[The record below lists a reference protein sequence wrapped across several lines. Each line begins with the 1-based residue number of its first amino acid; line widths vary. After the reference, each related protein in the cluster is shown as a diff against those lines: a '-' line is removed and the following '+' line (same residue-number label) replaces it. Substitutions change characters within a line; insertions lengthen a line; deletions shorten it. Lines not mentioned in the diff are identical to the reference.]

1 MSQPLRYRWRRP
13 RPLHFLAGGALF
25 AALYFPLDLLPG
37 EESGGL
43 ALLPAMIF
51 CFSSPRARREW
62 LLAVLAALATAAA
75 ELAGM
80 LAGYGIADIWPPRAL
95 QTGSDTHQLVGAVI
109 ALSGAPV
116 GFTAV
121 HALAREPM
129 TTAEPAERTLAD
141 AKSWHVGL
149 LVCAGM
155 AALFATMLTE
165 RVLASDLP
173 VAPPGFGLLAFLI
186 FLSSGAVALTALAN
200 AAERKVALLAR
211 FVLSLLIGLAGYAA
225 YGAVYFQFD
234 GEQTEWIVI
243 IAAIAVHLAAPTLG
257 WWQLKRFARREGL
270 LQ

>member
-1 MSQPLRYRWRRP
+1 MNQPTRYRWKRLRP
-13 RPLHFLAGGALF
+13 VHFLAAIPLF

-80 LAGYGIADIWPPRAL
+80 LAGYGIAGIWPPRAL
-95 QTGSDTHQLVGAVI
+95 QTGSDAHQLVGAVI
-109 ALSGAPV
+109 ALAGAPV
-116 GFTAV
+116 GFMAM

-129 TTAEPAERTLAD
+129 TAAEPVERTLAD
-141 AKSWHVGL
+141 AKSWHVCL
-149 LVCAGM
+149 LVFGSM
-155 AALFATMLTE
+155 AALFATMFTE
-165 RVLASDLP
+165 RILADGWL

-186 FLSSGAVALTALAN
+186 FLSSGAVLVTASPDAGNRKAALF
-200 AAERKVALLAR
+200 AR
-211 FVLSLLIGLAGYAA
+211 SGLSLLIGVAGYAA
-225 YGAVYFQFD
+225 YGAVYFRFD
-234 GEQTEWIVI
+234 GVQPGLVVVI
-243 IAAIAVHLAAPTLG
+243 AMIAVHVGAPTLG